1 MVYPKLI
8 AIASGKGGVGKSTV
22 AVNLA
27 YALKRRGVRVG
38 IVDADIYGPSIP
50 RMLGGD
56 GDLRPLALCPGQPGF
71 LRPAMAHGIAYI
83 SVALLSRPDLGGGR
97 VSMVRAPVATSLV
110 RSFIQEVVWECDLLL
125 VDFPPGT
132 GDIQIALLQSFL
144 FSGALLVSTPQQVA
158 LEDVDKAAQMFCA
171 LELPILGLVEN
182 MASYQGS
189 RLFGDEGALLDL
201 AKRYRTSRLA
211 SLPLDPEIS
220 RSADAGLPL
229 HRWRPS
235 SETSAILE
243 PVAEA
248 LLVSAEADALPR
260 VELLE
265 QGSELMLFWEGGEI
279 SRYSVRRLQEN
290 CPCIVCQEKRGR
302 GNLAIVS
309 DLMAL
314 SWERVGRYGISLEFS
329 SGCSKGT
336 YSYSLLQH
344 SSFSSASF

>member
-27 YALKRRGVRVG
+27 YALKCRGVRVG

-56 GDLRPLALCPGQPGF
+56 GDSQLLALYPGRPGL
-71 LRPAMAHGIAYI
+71 LRPAVAHGIAYI

-97 VSMVRAPVATSLV
+97 ASMVRAPVATSLV

-125 VDFPPGT
+125 IDFPPGT
-132 GDIQIALLQSFL
+132 GDIQIALLQNFL
-144 FSGALLVSTPQQVA
+144 FSGALLISTPQQLA

-182 MASYQGS
+182 MASYQGN
-189 RLFGDEGALLDL
+189 RLFGDEEALLAL
-201 AKRYRTSRLA
+201 AKRYNTSRLA

-220 RSADAGLPL
+220 RSADAGVPL

-235 SETSAILE
+235 STTSALLE

-248 LLVSAEADALPR
+248 LLASVEVGALPR
-260 VELLE
+260 IELLDR
-265 QGSELMLFWEGGEI
+265 GRELMLFWEGGAI
-279 SRYSVRRLQEN
+279 SRYAVRRLQEN
-290 CPCIVCQEKRGR
+290 CPCIVCQERLR
-302 GNLAIVS
+302 RDNLAIVS

-336 YSYSLLQH
+336 YSYSLLG
-344 SSFSSASF
+344 SLSR